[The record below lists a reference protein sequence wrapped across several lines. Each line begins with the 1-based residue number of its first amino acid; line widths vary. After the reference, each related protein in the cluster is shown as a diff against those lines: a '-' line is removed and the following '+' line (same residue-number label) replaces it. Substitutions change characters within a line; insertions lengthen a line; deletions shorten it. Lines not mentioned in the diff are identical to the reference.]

1 MVNTSAVVHV
11 DKMLAKR
18 AESQAVANGMT
29 LDEFVQD
36 ILVERLEEPEGYDAY
51 VREKVLESMSDNHPA
66 IPFHEVVKEVQ
77 SIIDQ
82 ATVKAGA

>member
-18 AESQAVANGMT
+18 AESQAIAFGMT

-36 ILVERLEEPEGYDAY
+36 ILVERLEEPEGYDTY
-51 VREKVLESMSDNHPA
+51 VREKVLEAMTDDHST

-82 ATVKAGA
+82 ATVKIGA